1 MRIHAAQVPERS
13 LYDTVLKRSYL
24 WVPSIIRCTQF
35 SGRNSVSQ
43 LPSRPPLAI
52 KMPSDVYKASR
63 LIKRESTESQLERAS
78 CNNMFLTRFATCP
91 RCPPRSRF
99 GPRTRNYIPDDVIS
113 FIATQADGES
123 WARGAQESARGK
135 GRYEEGKGR
144 KCDGRGERRTTR
156 ARESERE
163 SGTRHLPLPRGN
175 LTFRL
180 GLREPTD
187 PEERVEGTSP
197 T

>member
-135 GRYEEGKGR
+135 GRYEERRAESATVGESGGQQ
-144 KCDGRGERRTTR
+144 GRGR
-156 ARESERE
+156 AK
-163 SGTRHLPLPRGN
+163 
-175 LTFRL
+175 
-180 GLREPTD
+180 
-187 PEERVEGTSP
+187 ERVEHDIYHCHEEI
-197 T
+197 